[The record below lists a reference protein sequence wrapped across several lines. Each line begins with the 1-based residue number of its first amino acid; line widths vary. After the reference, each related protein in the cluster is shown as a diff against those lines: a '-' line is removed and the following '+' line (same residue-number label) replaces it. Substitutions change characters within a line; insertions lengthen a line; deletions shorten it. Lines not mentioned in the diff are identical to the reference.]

1 MKLSF
6 NKSLLLFTIIFCV
19 VWVDSFIGT
28 NDYVNWWIENILTF
42 VSVLALIVTYRYYR
56 FTTCSYFLIML
67 FMCLHVYGS
76 KYTYADNI
84 LGYWLKDTLDL
95 SRNPY
100 DRIVHFSFGLLLYQ
114 PLKELFCKWLKY
126 PKSLSIYL
134 PVVFVLALSGGFEV
148 IEWLVADIF
157 FTEHG
162 DTYLGTQGDVWDA
175 QKDIALAF
183 VGSIIS
189 FVIMIFKSE
198 KAY

>member
-19 VWVDSFIGT
+19 VWVDSFIET
-28 NDYVNWWIENILTF
+28 NDYANWWIENILTF

-100 DRIVHFSFGLLLYQ
+100 DRIVHFSFGLLLYL
-114 PLKELFCKWLKY
+114 PLKEFFNEWLKY